1 MSIQKRTVFYEHS
14 KDGLIRFF
22 DYALVTTTLGT
33 MVEPFLPN
41 CRLAVGTQF
50 ANFDPTDETCRIDD
64 LICENLDKHMFMLS
78 GGGTQALHGGTNMPR
93 VGR

>member
-1 MSIQKRTVFYEHS
+1 MSIQKRTVFFS
-14 KDGLIRFF
+14 DKGGTVRFF

-41 CRLAVGTQF
+41 CRMVAGTEF
-50 ANFDPTDETCRIDD
+50 RNFDPDDECARIDE
-64 LICENLDKHMFMLS
+64 IKRENLDAHMLVLS

-93 VGR
+93 IGR